1 MGMLQQL
8 RKESTTIAFMVEAN
22 HDRAPENRPLTTDE
36 RILLEWLVSNGS
48 PSAAKYA
55 PQIIRVSVVNRC
67 TCGCPTIDLAVDG
80 EHVDG
85 GSEVIADF
93 VGKSPEGIQ
102 VGVILHCRGG
112 QISELEVY
120 PIGEVTRVFGLP
132 CPDALVAL
140 GDAEAE

>member
-1 MGMLQQL
+1 
-8 RKESTTIAFMVEAN
+8 MVEAN
-22 HDRAPENRPLTTDE
+22 HYRAPENRPLTTDE
-36 RILLEWLVSNGS
+36 RILLEWLISNGS

-55 PQIIRVSVVNRC
+55 SQIPRVSVVSRC

-85 GSEVIADF
+85 GSELVADF

-102 VGVILHCRGG
+102 VGVILHCRGD

-120 PIGEVTRVFGLP
+120 AMGEVKGVFGLP
-132 CPDALVAL
+132 SPDALVAV

>member
-1 MGMLQQL
+1 
-8 RKESTTIAFMVEAN
+8 MVEAN
-22 HDRAPENRPLTTDE
+22 HYRAPEKRPLTTDE
-36 RILLEWLVSNGS
+36 RILLEWLISNGS

-55 PQIIRVSVVNRC
+55 SQIPRVSVVSRC

-85 GSEVIADF
+85 GSELVADF

-102 VGVILHCRGG
+102 VGVILHCRGD

-120 PIGEVTRVFGLP
+120 ALGEVKGVFGLP
-132 CPDALVAL
+132 SPDALVPV

>member
-1 MGMLQQL
+1 
-8 RKESTTIAFMVEAN
+8 MVEAN
-22 HDRAPENRPLTTDE
+22 HYRAPENRPLTTDE
-36 RILLEWLVSNGS
+36 RILLQWLIANGS

-55 PQIIRVSVVNRC
+55 PQIPRVSVVSRC

-80 EHVDG
+80 KHVG
-85 GSEVIADF
+85 GSSELVADF

-102 VGVILHCRGG
+102 VGVILHCRSG

-120 PIGEVTRVFGLP
+120 AIDEVKGVFGLP

-140 GDAEAE
+140 GDAEP